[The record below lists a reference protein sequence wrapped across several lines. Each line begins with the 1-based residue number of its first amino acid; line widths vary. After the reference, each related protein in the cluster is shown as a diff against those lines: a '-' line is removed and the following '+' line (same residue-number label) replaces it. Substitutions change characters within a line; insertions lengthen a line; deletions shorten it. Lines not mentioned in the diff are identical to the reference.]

1 MNKKPRSLSK
11 IIIAAVLSIVTIG
24 VIVWAMFADE
34 RGRYV
39 VLDPKGP
46 IGDAQ
51 RDLIIISTILCAII
65 IVPTLIL
72 VGVIVWKYRD
82 TPENKSKYTP
92 NWSHNTVAE
101 TIWWGVPI
109 LIIIILGVVTVRY
122 TYATEPSKPL
132 VSDKEPI
139 TIQAVSLDWKWLFMY
154 PDENVASVNTL
165 TIPEDTPIRFELTSD
180 APMNSFW
187 IPELGGQMYTMSGM
201 AMVLHLQADEPGVYK
216 GSGAN
221 FSGEHFEE
229 MKFNVNAVS
238 EEEYDNWV
246 KEVKLKSEPLTE
258 QSYDELALPSIENEQ
273 YFSAVPDEM
282 FQNIV
287 TKYVVEKNEKVA
299 EEAAHE

>member
-11 IIIAAVLSIVTIG
+11 IIIAAVLSLVTIG

-82 TPENKSKYTP
+82 TPNNKSKYTP
-92 NWSHNTVAE
+92 NWSHNTTAE
-101 TIWWGVPI
+101 VIWWGIPI
-109 LIIIILGVVTVRY
+109 LIIIILGAVTVRY

-132 VSDKEPI
+132 ASDKEPI

-154 PDENVASVNTL
+154 PDENIGSVNTL

-221 FSGEHFEE
+221 FSGEYFQE
-229 MKFNVNAVS
+229 MKFDVNTVS
-238 EEEYDNWV
+238 DKEYQDWV
-246 KEVKLKSEPLTE
+246 NEVKLKSEPLTE
-258 QSYDELALPSIENEQ
+258 ESYENLVLPSVEDEQ
-273 YFSAVPDEM
+273 YFSAIPDEM

-287 TKYVVEKNEKVA
+287 TKYVVEKNEDA
-299 EEAAHE
+299 SEEAAKE

>member
-11 IIIAAVLSIVTIG
+11 IIIAAVLSILTIG

-51 RDLIIISTILCAII
+51 SDLIIITTILCAII

-72 VGVIVWKYRD
+72 VGVFVWKYRD
-82 TPENKSKYTP
+82 TPDNKAKYTP
-92 NWSHNTVAE
+92 NWSHNTLAE
-101 TIWWGVPI
+101 TIWWGIPI
-109 LIIIILGVVTVRY
+109 LIIIIIGVVTVRY

-132 VSDKEPI
+132 ASEKDPI
-139 TIQAVSLDWKWLFMY
+139 TIQVVSLDWKWLFMY
-154 PDENVASVNTL
+154 PDEDIATVNTL

-221 FSGEHFEE
+221 FSGEYFQE
-229 MKFNVNAVS
+229 MKFDVNAVS
-238 EEEYDNWV
+238 DEEYENWV
-246 KEVKLKSEPLTE
+246 KEVKLESEPLTE
-258 QSYDELALPSIENEQ
+258 QSYETLALPSVENEQ
-273 YFSAVPDEM
+273 YFSAFPEGM
-282 FQNIV
+282 FQDIV
-287 TKYVVEKNEKVA
+287 TKYVVDNKENA
-299 EEAAHE
+299 SEEAANE